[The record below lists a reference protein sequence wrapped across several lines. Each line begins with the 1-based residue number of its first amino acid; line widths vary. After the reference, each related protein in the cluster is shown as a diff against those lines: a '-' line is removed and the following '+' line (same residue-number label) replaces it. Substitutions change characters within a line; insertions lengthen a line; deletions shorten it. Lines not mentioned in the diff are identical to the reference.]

1 MEKANL
7 RMRVQLAPTPTQY
20 QRLLNL
26 QVEFASACNLV
37 AAHAWQHQCKARVAL
52 HHHVYRELREK
63 YPDLGAQL
71 ACNAVYAV
79 VRGLRQAIVE
89 KTRQDG
95 KAPKAVPRLV
105 FSDEAPVFFDRHTLG
120 VSVTGLS
127 VFTLAGRL
135 KMGASLDEA
144 GVARLSALR
153 IHEARLHRD
162 ADGFHFEF
170 DLFPPADADRL
181 PVDGPLLH
189 ADVDHLSPVA
199 AKLS

>member
-1 MEKANL
+1 MKQANL
-7 RMRVQLAPTPTQY
+7 RMRVQLSPTPTQF

-26 QVEFASACNLV
+26 QAEFSNACNLV

-63 YPDLGAQL
+63 YPELGAQL

-79 VRGLRQAIVE
+79 VRGLRQAIAE
-89 KTRQDG
+89 KTRLDG

-105 FSDEAPVFFDRHTLG
+105 FAPDAPVFFDRHTLG
-120 VSVTGLS
+120 VSVSGLS
-127 VFTLAGRL
+127 VFTLVGRL
-135 KMGASLDEA
+135 KMGAALDESGA
-144 GVARLSALR
+144 ERLSSLR

-170 DLFPPADADRL
+170 DLFPPAEQDRL
-181 PVDGPLLH
+181 FAEGPQLQ
-189 ADVDHLSPVA
+189 ADLGHISPVA